1 MQPAPSPPQDPAP
14 LALPVVPRPG
24 FSVTPPPAELP
35 GFDASQSPL
44 SPGGRPGAP
53 EPLSVRMG
61 LLGLAKPHLTHKPRV
76 VYRVRREGWVS
87 RRQAARSR
95 FATISGAEG
104 PSTPRI
110 LRHLLERG
118 GQGLLGRATGRKV
131 QPRFDLRGR

>member
-1 MQPAPSPPQDPAP
+1 MQPPSPASGPSLP
-14 LALPVVPRPG
+14 LPSVLPPG

-53 EPLSVRMG
+53 EPISVRHG
-61 LLGLAKPHLTHKPRV
+61 LLGLAKPHLVHKTRV
-76 VYRVRREGWVS
+76 VYRVRREGWVA
-87 RRQAARSR
+87 RRSAARTR
-95 FATISGAEG
+95 FATITHAEG

-118 GQGLLGRATGRKV
+118 GKGLLGRATGRKV
-131 QPRFDLRGR
+131 QPRFDLRRAR